1 MLDDANPLPNPFP
14 LPPTS
19 CGDGG
24 HYKLHYETEMSW
36 SGSLNL
42 KKALLECSDGTESIN
57 LVAKEDNLTEE
68 QKNEVEA
75 STKRIIDSLGDLD
88 EEVPTNTDELQS
100 IVGDV
105 QHPVTATILSELVQL
120 VSGMSGV
127 SVFSLVT
134 TILQTIIM
142 SPSGWAYVPAIM
154 YVIFSHGKEIAGKD
168 LQEAHSKFEELD
180 QKFEEDDLAKENYS
194 QKKREIVADHF

>member
-1 MLDDANPLPNPFP
+1 
-14 LPPTS
+14 
-19 CGDGG
+19 
-24 HYKLHYETEMSW
+24 
-36 SGSLNL
+36 
-42 KKALLECSDGTESIN
+42 
-57 LVAKEDNLTEE
+57 
-68 QKNEVEA
+68 
-75 STKRIIDSLGDLD
+75 
-88 EEVPTNTDELQS
+88 
-100 IVGDV
+100 V